1 LRHFYA
7 TLLVLLLAG
16 WPVVA
21 AAEDPAIDQA
31 RGAALKFGQAL
42 KSGDVSLLRAILPDQ
57 GKVRLNLHCLGPA
70 EGFFSSGQVEAL
82 LREFL
87 EQGAI
92 RSFDLIRLD
101 HDPEHFAIAH
111 GRSLLTDREGRPARI
126 DIYLA
131 FQPESDRWVLR
142 EVRETEP

>member
-1 LRHFYA
+1 LRYFCA
-7 TLLVLLLAG
+7 TLLLTLLAG
-16 WPVVA
+16 GSFLA
-21 AAEDPAIDQA
+21 ADQDPAIDQA

-42 KSGDVSLLRAILPDQ
+42 MSDDVSLLRAILPEQ

-87 EQGAI
+87 EQGSI
-92 RSFDLIRLD
+92 RSFDLIGLD
-101 HDPEHFAIAH
+101 HDPNHFAIAH

-131 FQPESDRWVLR
+131 FQPEGDRWVLR

>member
-1 LRHFYA
+1 LRYLSG
-7 TLLVLLLAG
+7 TLVLLLLAG
-16 WPVVA
+16 ALGGA
-21 AAEDPAIDQA
+21 AAGSPAIDQA

-42 KSGDVSLLRAILPDQ
+42 KGGEVSHLRDILPAQ

-70 EGFFSSGQVEAL
+70 EGFFSAGQVEAL

-87 EQGAI
+87 EQGSI
-92 RSFDLIRLD
+92 RSFDLIGLE
-101 HDPEHFAIAH
+101 HDPQHFAIAH

-126 DIYLA
+126 DIYLS
-131 FQPESDRWVLR
+131 FQPEGDRWVLR